1 MVMSILRP
9 NPVAD
14 RPNSDILKNCLMQ
27 VSDASFSYDGQHNIF
42 ENINFSVQKGDVFC
56 ILGPNGTGKTT
67 LIKCINGLMKLSSG
81 KILFNEKNIYSLNKT
96 EIAKNIGY
104 IPQIHNSTFPF
115 SVLDVVLM
123 GRSPH
128 LEMFASPGEKD
139 IKIAEE
145 SLKTLN
151 ITHMRDVPYTEI
163 SGGEQQ
169 LVFLARILTQKP
181 SVLLLDEPTSHL
193 DFGNQM
199 RTLNIIEKLAKSGLS
214 IVMSSH
220 FPDQAFISANKVAL
234 MKGKNFIDIGS
245 PEEVINEENMEK
257 IYDVQVKI
265 VDIEHRKACIPLK
278 INNE

>member
-1 MVMSILRP
+1 MKTDKNIE
-9 NPVAD
+9 NP
-14 RPNSDILKNCLMQ
+14 LME
-27 VSDASFSYDGQHNIF
+27 VSNASFSYDGKLNIF
-42 ENINFSVQKGDVFC
+42 ENINFSVEKGDIFC
-56 ILGPNGTGKTT
+56 ILGANGTGKTT
-67 LIKCINGLMKLSSG
+67 LIKCINGLMKLSTG
-81 KILFNEKNIYSLNKT
+81 NVLINNQNILSLKQN

-139 IKIAEE
+139 IKIAEN

-151 ITHMRDVPYTEI
+151 IEYMRDTPYTEI

-169 LVFLARILTQKP
+169 MVFLARILTQQP
-181 SVLLLDEPTSHL
+181 SILLLDEPTSHL

-199 RTLNIIEKLAKSGLS
+199 RTLNIIEKLAKNGLS

-234 MKGKNFIDIGS
+234 MKGKGFLDIGS
-245 PEEVINEENMEK
+245 PEEVITEENMEE
-257 IYDVQVKI
+257 IYNIQVKI

-278 INNE
+278 VK

>member
-1 MVMSILRP
+1 MSILRP
-9 NPVAD
+9 DPVAD
-14 RPNSDILKNCLMQ
+14 RSNSDILKNCLMQ

-42 ENINFSVQKGDVFC
+42 ENINFSVEKGDVFC

-81 KILFNEKNIYSLNKT
+81 KILFNEKNIYSLSKT
-96 EIAKNIGY
+96 EIAKNMGY

-128 LEMFASPGEKD
+128 LEMFTSPGEKD

-181 SVLLLDEPTSHL
+181 SILLLDEPTSHL

-234 MKGKNFIDIGS
+234 MKGKNFIDLGS
-245 PEEVINEENMEK
+245 PEEVITEENMEE
-257 IYDVQVKI
+257 IYDIQVKI

-278 INNE
+278 INGE

>member
-1 MVMSILRP
+1 MSILRP
-9 NPVAD
+9 DLVAD

>member
-1 MVMSILRP
+1 MSILRP
-9 NPVAD
+9 TPVAD
-14 RPNSDILKNCLMQ
+14 SPNSDILKNCLMQ

-81 KILFNEKNIYSLNKT
+81 KILFNEKNIYSLSKS

-181 SVLLLDEPTSHL
+181 SILLLDEPTSHL

-234 MKGKNFIDIGS
+234 MKGKNFIDLGS
-245 PEEVINEENMEK
+245 PEEVITEENMEE
-257 IYDVQVKI
+257 IYDIQVKI

-278 INNE
+278 VNGE

>member
-1 MVMSILRP
+1 MNILRP
-9 NPVAD
+9 DPVAD
-14 RPNSDILKNCLMQ
+14 RPNSDSLKNCLMQ

-42 ENINFSVQKGDVFC
+42 ENINFSVEKGDVFC

-81 KILFNEKNIYSLNKT
+81 KILFNEKDIYSLSKS

-181 SVLLLDEPTSHL
+181 SILLLDEPTSHL

-234 MKGKNFIDIGS
+234 MKGKNFIDLGS
-245 PEEVINEENMEK
+245 PEKVITEENMEE
-257 IYDVQVKI
+257 IYDIQVKI

-278 INNE
+278 VNEK

>member
-1 MVMSILRP
+1 MSILRP
-9 NPVAD
+9 TPVAD

-27 VSDASFSYDGQHNIF
+27 VSDASFSYDGHHNIF
-42 ENINFSVQKGDVFC
+42 ENINFSVEKGDVFC

-81 KILFNEKNIYSLNKT
+81 KILFNEKNIYSLSKS

-181 SVLLLDEPTSHL
+181 SILLLDEPTSHL

-234 MKGKNFIDIGS
+234 MKGKNFIDLGS
-245 PEEVINEENMEK
+245 PEEVITEENMEE
-257 IYDVQVKI
+257 IYDIQVKI
-265 VDIEHRKACIPLK
+265 VDIKHRKACIPLK
-278 INNE
+278 VNVE

>member
-1 MVMSILRP
+1 MSILRP

-14 RPNSDILKNCLMQ
+14 RQNSDILKNCLMQ

-265 VDIEHRKACIPLK
+265 VDIEPRKACIPLK

>member
-1 MVMSILRP
+1 MSILRP
-9 NPVAD
+9 VPVAD

-27 VSDASFSYDGQHNIF
+27 VSDASFSYDGHHNIF
-42 ENINFSVQKGDVFC
+42 ENINFSVEKGDVFC

-81 KILFNEKNIYSLNKT
+81 KILFNEKNIYSLSKT

-145 SLKTLN
+145 SLKTLK

-181 SVLLLDEPTSHL
+181 SILLLDEPTSHL

-234 MKGKNFIDIGS
+234 MKGKNFIDLGS
-245 PEEVINEENMEK
+245 PEEVITEENMGE
-257 IYDVQVKI
+257 IYDIQVKI

-278 INNE
+278 VNVE

>member
-1 MVMSILRP
+1 MSILRP
-9 NPVAD
+9 VPVAD

-27 VSDASFSYDGQHNIF
+27 VSDASFSYDGHHNIF
-42 ENINFSVQKGDVFC
+42 ENINFSVEKGDVFC

-81 KILFNEKNIYSLNKT
+81 KILFNEKNIYSLSKT

-145 SLKTLN
+145 SLKTLK

-181 SVLLLDEPTSHL
+181 SILLLDEPTSHL

-199 RTLNIIEKLAKSGLS
+199 RALNIIEKLAKSGLS

-234 MKGKNFIDIGS
+234 MKGKNFIDLGS
-245 PEEVINEENMEK
+245 PEEVINEENMGE
-257 IYDVQVKI
+257 IYDIQVKI

-278 INNE
+278 VNVE

>member
-1 MVMSILRP
+1 MSILRP
-9 NPVAD
+9 VPVAD

-27 VSDASFSYDGQHNIF
+27 VSDASFSYDGHHNIF
-42 ENINFSVQKGDVFC
+42 ENINFSVKKGDVFC

-81 KILFNEKNIYSLNKT
+81 KILFNEKNIYSLSKT

-115 SVLDVVLM
+115 SVLEVVLM

-145 SLKTLN
+145 SLKTLK

-181 SVLLLDEPTSHL
+181 SILLLDEPTSHL

-234 MKGKNFIDIGS
+234 MKGKNFIDLGS
-245 PEEVINEENMEK
+245 PEEVITEENMGE
-257 IYDVQVKI
+257 IYDIQVKI

-278 INNE
+278 VNVE

>member
-9 NPVAD
+9 ATIAD

-42 ENINFSVQKGDVFC
+42 ENINFSVKKGDVFC

-128 LEMFASPGEKD
+128 LDMFASPGEKD

-145 SLKTLN
+145 SLKTLK
-151 ITHMRDVPYTEI
+151 ITHMRDVSYTEI

-181 SVLLLDEPTSHL
+181 SILLLDEPTSHL

-199 RTLNIIEKLAKSGLS
+199 RTLNIIEKLAKNGLS

-234 MKGKNFIDIGS
+234 MKGKSFIDIGS
-245 PEEVINEENMEK
+245 PEEVITKENMEE
-257 IYDVQVKI
+257 IYNIKVKI

-278 INNE
+278 VNGE